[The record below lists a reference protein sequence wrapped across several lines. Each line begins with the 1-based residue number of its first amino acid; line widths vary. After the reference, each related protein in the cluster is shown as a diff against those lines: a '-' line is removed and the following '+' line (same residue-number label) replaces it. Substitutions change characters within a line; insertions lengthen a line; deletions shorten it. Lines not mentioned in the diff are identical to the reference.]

1 MTAEQWDRVAA
12 NVGLIW
18 WSLVRLGLTRQELED
33 GYDPA
38 LDGLMAAARAWRPG
52 RGAFGTYAAVAIR
65 NRVVRFRDRREARD
79 RRRLAKLRRLYRRGV
94 ELRGGVGNG

>member
-12 NVGLIW
+12 NVGLIRW
-18 WSLVRLGLTRQELED
+18 AIGRLGLTPQERAD

-38 LDGLMAAARAWRPG
+38 LDALIAAARKWQPG
-52 RGAFGTYAAVAIR
+52 RAAFSTYATAAIR
-65 NRVVRFRDRREARD
+65 NRIVQYRDRREAQA

-94 ELRGGVGNG
+94 QLRGTV